1 MVTGA
6 TSLIGDTDLHLFNE
20 GSHLRLWEKLGA
32 HPGTSGAR
40 AGTHFAVWAPGA
52 ERVSVIG
59 DWNGWNREAAPLA
72 PRGDSGIWEGFVPG
86 VERGARY
93 KYHVASRNPT
103 PLSSQRFSSHLVLRA
118 PRQCRNEKS
127 HPLSPGDIHPFAGST
142 QLRC

>member
-59 DWNGWNREAAPLA
+59 DCNGWNRDAVPLA
-72 PRGDSGIWEGFVPG
+72 PRGVRDLG
-86 VERGARY
+86 R
-93 KYHVASRNPT
+93 
-103 PLSSQRFSSHLVLRA
+103 LRA
-118 PRQCRNEKS
+118 GRRARRAVQVPRGVTESDPAIVATIFIAPLPSSAAPVSEREKPPS
-127 HPLSPGDIHPFAGST
+127 
-142 QLRC
+142 

>member
-59 DWNGWNREAAPLA
+59 DWNGWNRDAAPLA

-86 VERGARY
+86 VERRSGRLGMDEPDAGG
-93 KYHVASRNPT
+93 T
-103 PLSSQRFSSHLVLRA
+103 GLRDEA
-118 PRQCRNEKS
+118 PC
-127 HPLSPGDIHPFAGST
+127 P
-142 QLRC
+142 

>member
-59 DWNGWNREAAPLA
+59 DWNGWNRDAAPLA
-72 PRGDSGIWEGFVPG
+72 PRGG
-86 VERGARY
+86 
-93 KYHVASRNPT
+93 
-103 PLSSQRFSSHLVLRA
+103 
-118 PRQCRNEKS
+118 
-127 HPLSPGDIHPFAGST
+127 
-142 QLRC
+142 